1 MSTHNPL
8 AVVPHNIISTVKSNP
23 GQNARGQNARGQNA
37 SGQNAW

>member
-23 GQNARGQNARGQNA
+23 GQNARGQNT
-37 SGQNAW
+37 SGQNARK